1 MSSTGGSAG
10 SRVAEHMSMLDAAVD
25 GLLDAGL
32 AELSDSDLV
41 EVMRGVEQWLR
52 RAEAV
57 SPRLVV

>member
-1 MSSTGGSAG
+1 
-10 SRVAEHMSMLDAAVD
+10 MLDAAVD